1 MPNGMFQSQFY
12 FGTLEHILLDFIH
25 RLFHIVSL
33 KRVSHLSIPGSV
45 VLCSTVERLKFGAK
59 RSRSCAE
66 IGSRKPFGYPLVNVY
81 KRYGK
86 SPFFLMGKLT
96 VL

>member
-12 FGTLEHILLDFIH
+12 FGTLELILLYFIH

-59 RSRSCAE
+59 ISRSCAE
-66 IGSRKPFGYPLVNVY
+66 EGRLVP
-81 KRYGK
+81 G
-86 SPFFLMGKLT
+86 GAGG
-96 VL
+96 